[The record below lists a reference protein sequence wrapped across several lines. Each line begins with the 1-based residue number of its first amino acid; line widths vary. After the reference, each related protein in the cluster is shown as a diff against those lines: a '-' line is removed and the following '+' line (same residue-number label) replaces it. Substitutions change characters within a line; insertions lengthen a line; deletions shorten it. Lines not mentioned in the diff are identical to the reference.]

1 MVILIFLLN
10 INSGNIKKMNKI
22 KNLAE
27 EFFLKLKI
35 NNEIVCY
42 LIIMHEIFVMIKK
55 NHYLSLNVILIKKS
69 IK

>member
-1 MVILIFLLN
+1 MVILIFLLS

-27 EFFLKLKI
+27 EFSLKLKI

>member
-10 INSGNIKKMNKI
+10 INSDNIKKMNKI

-27 EFFLKLKI
+27 EFSLKLKI

-42 LIIMHEIFVMIKK
+42 LITMHEIFVMIRK